1 MYNFDPDDDT
11 EQDTTSGFEAFQ
23 KVRADLAAEDATAKV
38 AEREA
43 GAKAERQIAGEPEP
57 ETDTERTMRMFPR
70 IVWADLWEKTED
82 AEWLHY
88 PLLPARRLVTLFS
101 AAKVGKSLL
110 MLEFAVAISR
120 GEMFMGE
127 PCVQK
132 RVLYVDFENDP
143 EGDVRS
149 RLQAMGRVPDE
160 LDNLVYLSF
169 PTLAALD
176 SERGSLELMEVVK
189 AYQVEVVIIDTVSR
203 TVNGEENKNDT
214 WLTFYRH
221 TGLKLKQAR
230 VALIRLDHSG
240 KDETKGQRG
249 GSAKSGDVD
258 VIWQL
263 TRVTESRFRLDCKD
277 TRLPIGTKT
286 LTVDRLLLP
295 RLHHT
300 LVAAGGVSDFQAKVN
315 ALVALCDAND
325 LASDANRETVRD
337 FAITRGIKASYRV
350 VEGVVKYRKNCTV
363 GTVQHLFGE
372 DQKPD
377 FAPSVQQSAAAGEES
392 ELSTK
397 PTPKLHGDTSVQQ
410 RAAVQAELHGGA
422 AVRSTAPACRTPKPD
437 VLLIEAPCPICELP
451 SDRPGGGLCQSC
463 YDRQKAAS

>member
-1 MYNFDPDDDT
+1 MYTEPADDT
-11 EQDTTSGFEAFQ
+11 EDYSPGFLAFQ
-23 KVRADLAAEDATAKV
+23 QAKADLAAEDAATKITQ
-38 AEREA
+38 REA
-43 GAKAERQIAGEPEP
+43 DAKTQRQVAGEPEP

-82 AEWLHY
+82 AEWIHY

-300 LVAAGGVSDFQAKVN
+300 VVAAGGVSDFDAKVG
-315 ALVALCDAND
+315 ALVALLDSNGIPTG
-325 LASDANRETVRD
+325 ANRDAVRD
-337 FAITRGIKASYRV
+337 FAKGRGMKLSGAVIQEVVKARKAS
-350 VEGVVKYRKNCTV
+350 ESPELLPEFTPLE
-363 GTVQHLFGE
+363 TP
-372 DQKPD
+372 PD
-377 FAPSVQQSAAAGEES
+377 LLNSPQEFTPSTDPPKLPD
-392 ELSTK
+392 LSTK
-397 PTPKLHGDTSVQQ
+397 HLNSGVRVQESSPAHGTTELLGSSSSTTQESSP
-410 RAAVQAELHGGA
+410 AQA
-422 AVRSTAPACRTPKPD
+422 
-437 VLLIEAPCPICELP
+437 
-451 SDRPGGGLCQSC
+451 DRKCGYCHVEPEPPGGGICSTCTDLIEG
-463 YDRQKAAS
+463 AS